1 MSLVEQINNE
11 IKEAMKARNE
21 DRLRALRSIKSA
33 FLLAGTESGNK
44 DISDEIAI
52 KAIQKLAKQRKDSIT
67 VFTEQN
73 RLDLSQKEEAELR
86 VLESFLPPALSEDE
100 IISIL
105 TQVISDAGASGM
117 KDLGKVMPLAIAK
130 MAGRADGALVA
141 AKLKQLLNN

>member
-33 FLLAGTESGNK
+33 FLLVGTESGNK
-44 DISDEIAI
+44 EISDDLAI

-67 VFTEQN
+67 VFKEQK
-73 RLDLSQKEEAELR
+73 RFDLSEKEESELQ
-86 VLESFLPPALSEDE
+86 VLESFLPPSLSEEEVIIILKSVIAEAGALS
-100 IISIL
+100 
-105 TQVISDAGASGM
+105 M

-130 MAGRADGALVA
+130 MAGRADGAMVA
-141 AKLKQLLNN
+141 SLLKKLLSN